1 MTARDIPCEDKIRKF
16 DNSGQRRKPVTIR
29 VKKIIRVIDR
39 KKIFVSSCNKSSM
52 YAVIINK
59 RRSVTAETFMK
70 APVNGQYMQEE

>member
-1 MTARDIPCEDKIRKF
+1 MIFRVKKKPVTFRDIPCE
-16 DNSGQRRKPVTIR
+16 
-29 VKKIIRVIDR
+29 KKKLDYPCE
-39 KKIFVSSCNKSSM
+39 KKNPCYWQEKIFVSSCNKSSM

>member
-1 MTARDIPCEDKIRKF
+1 MKTKF
-16 DNSGQRRKPVTIR
+16 DNSIIR
-29 VKKIIRVIDR
+29 DKKTIRVIDR

-52 YAVIINK
+52 YAVIIKK

>member
-1 MTARDIPCEDKIRKF
+1 MIFRVKKKT
-16 DNSGQRRKPVTIR
+16 VTIR
-29 VKKIIRVIDR
+29 VKKKIRVIDR

>member
-1 MTARDIPCEDKIRKF
+1 MKTKF
-16 DNSGQRRKPVTIR
+16 DNSIIR
-29 VKKIIRVIDR
+29 DKKIIRVIDR